1 MQIRYF
7 ADYAKIRIV
16 SQLISAISKILQELL
31 KYFNSAII
39 FMFIVSALPALFAK
53 LELNLNYSEPG
64 ILPFGS
70 SLEYCHKTTCF
81 CKLSL

>member
-1 MQIRYF
+1 MPFQKFFKNY
-7 ADYAKIRIV
+7 
-16 SQLISAISKILQELL
+16 L
-31 KYFNSAII
+31 SAII
-39 FMFIVSALPALFAK
+39 FTFIVSALPALFAK

>member
-1 MQIRYF
+1 
-7 ADYAKIRIV
+7 
-16 SQLISAISKILQELL
+16 
-31 KYFNSAII
+31 
-39 FMFIVSALPALFAK
+39 MFIVSALPALFAK

-81 CKLSL
+81 CKLPL